1 MESIKEDLGRALLA
15 IEEKQT
21 EEVKVNERAQKV
33 ESVVQSV
40 FNLADEVKELV
51 KQVKFL
57 QVIQKE
63 AKQKRPKY
71 IHIYYIGS
79 VNRDKALLLA
89 RKSCELLV
97 REQEKLADFYI
108 KVCVVN
114 GQEQHE
120 WQGIRFEYG

>member
-57 QVIQKE
+57 QVI
-63 AKQKRPKY
+63 
-71 IHIYYIGS
+71 
-79 VNRDKALLLA
+79 
-89 RKSCELLV
+89 
-97 REQEKLADFYI
+97 
-108 KVCVVN
+108 
-114 GQEQHE
+114 
-120 WQGIRFEYG
+120 

>member
-33 ESVVQSV
+33 ESVVKSV

-57 QVIQKE
+57 QVI
-63 AKQKRPKY
+63 
-71 IHIYYIGS
+71 
-79 VNRDKALLLA
+79 
-89 RKSCELLV
+89 
-97 REQEKLADFYI
+97 
-108 KVCVVN
+108 
-114 GQEQHE
+114 
-120 WQGIRFEYG
+120 